1 MPRKA
6 AVPPPPEIADRIKRE
21 VAAPGFLSDLIAWA
35 DRQCGKLMSIEDRI
49 DPHKALDLVNAAVVD
64 TWDGVRVWHPEART
78 LRRHL
83 EQTVNSRLWHEC
95 ERSRRRRFV
104 PVTPAAVDDSQDE
117 AGGVEIEMSTQRED
131 PRTRPDA
138 LVAQRE
144 VRARV
149 FDALRSEA
157 ARDRELLAL
166 LDAYESGH
174 HVEADA
180 EAKVGVVGQAFKNLR
195 RRFKTIRG
203 QLSDELRGAALEVM
217 TRDGGSPVAS
227 VARHRGR
234 TVEVFADGQATN
246 DAESADSHA
255 LSGDGGGDG
264 TATAPLSMRRR
275 SSSRPQR

>member
-21 VAAPGFLSDLIAWA
+21 AAAPGFLSDLIAWA
-35 DRQCGKLMSIEDRI
+35 DRPCGKLMSIEDRI
-49 DPHKALDLVNAAVVD
+49 DPHKALDHVNAAVVD

-104 PVTPAAVDDSQDE
+104 PVTAAAVDDSQDD

-157 ARDRELLAL
+157 ARDVELLAL

-203 QLSDELRGAALEVM
+203 YLPDELRGAALDVM
-217 TRDGGSPVAS
+217 TRDGGAPIAS
-227 VARHRGR
+227 VAWRRGPP
-234 TVEVFADGQATN
+234 ADMLT
-246 DAESADSHA
+246 ESAAASELSTSDDA
-255 LSGDGGGDG
+255 IGLSGDDG
-264 TATAPLSMRRR
+264 AGCADAA
-275 SSSRPQR
+275 

>member
-6 AVPPPPEIADRIKRE
+6 AVPAPPEIADRIKHE
-21 VAAPGFLSDLIAWA
+21 VEAPGFLSDLIAWA
-35 DRQCGKLMSIEDRI
+35 DRQCGKLLSIEDRI
-49 DPHKALDLVNAAVVD
+49 DPHKAIDLVNAAVVD
-64 TWDGVRVWHPEART
+64 TWDGVRAWHPEART

-95 ERSRRRRFV
+95 ERARRRRFV

-117 AGGVEIEMSTQRED
+117 AGGVEIEMSAQRED

-149 FDALRSEA
+149 FGALRAEA

-166 LDAYESGH
+166 LDAYETGH
-174 HVEADA
+174 HIESDA
-180 EAKVGVVGQAFKNLR
+180 EAKVGIAGQAFKNLV

-203 QLSDELRGAALEVM
+203 HLPDELRGAALDVM
-217 TRDGGSPVAS
+217 MRDGGPPVA
-227 VARHRGR
+227 VAGQRATAREALAR
-234 TVEVFADGQATN
+234 GQAANDDADSTDLLVASDDHSGISDN
-246 DAESADSHA
+246 DAAA
-255 LSGDGGGDG
+255 C
-264 TATAPLSMRRR
+264 
-275 SSSRPQR
+275 

>member
-21 VAAPGFLSDLIAWA
+21 VATPGFLSDLIAWA

-95 ERSRRRRFV
+95 ERARRRRFV

-117 AGGVEIEMSTQRED
+117 AGGVEIEMSAQRED

-149 FDALRSEA
+149 FGALRAEA

-166 LDAYESGH
+166 LDAYETGH
-174 HVEADA
+174 HVESDA
-180 EAKVGVVGQAFKNLR
+180 EARVGIAGQAFKNLR
-195 RRFKTIRG
+195 AAVQDDPGPPVRRAARRSARGDGAGRRSTRPWHRTRGRADRSRRG
-203 QLSDELRGAALEVM
+203 QRPLRL
-217 TRDGGSPVAS
+217 
-227 VARHRGR
+227 GR
-234 TVEVFADGQATN
+234 PAHHLQRQ
-246 DAESADSHA
+246 
-255 LSGDGGGDG
+255 
-264 TATAPLSMRRR
+264 RRR
-275 SSSRPQR
+275 GP

>member
-6 AVPPPPEIADRIKRE
+6 AVPPPPEIVDRIKRE
-21 VAAPGFLSDLIAWA
+21 VVAPGFLPDLIAWA

-49 DPHKALDLVNAAVVD
+49 DPHKAVDLVNAAVVD

-117 AGGVEIEMSTQRED
+117 AGGVEIEMSAQRED

-138 LVAQRE
+138 MVAQRE

-149 FDALRSEA
+149 FGALRAEA

-166 LDAYESGH
+166 LDAYETGH
-174 HVEADA
+174 HVESDA
-180 EAKVGVVGQAFKNLR
+180 EAKVGIAGQAFKNLV

-203 QLSDELRGAALEVM
+203 HLPDELRGAALDVM
-217 TRDGGSPVAS
+217 VRDGGAPVAVGAYS
-227 VARHRGR
+227 HREPGGDEIER
-234 TVEVFADGQATN
+234 GNGGGSLAA
-246 DAESADSHA
+246 AESAASPWLTSETLDGESR
-255 LSGDGGGDG
+255 DGGIQD
-264 TATAPLSMRRR
+264 AV
-275 SSSRPQR
+275 

>member
-21 VAAPGFLSDLIAWA
+21 VATPGFLSDLIAWA

-157 ARDRELLAL
+157 ARDRSCSRSWTPTRA
-166 LDAYESGH
+166 ATTSSPTPRPGS
-174 HVEADA
+174 AWRP
-180 EAKVGVVGQAFKNLR
+180 GVQEPG

-203 QLSDELRGAALEVM
+203 HLSDELRSASARGDGAGRRS
-217 TRDGGSPVAS
+217 TRD
-227 VARHRGR
+227 
-234 TVEVFADGQATN
+234 
-246 DAESADSHA
+246 
-255 LSGDGGGDG
+255 SGDED
-264 TATAPLSMRRR
+264 RRAA
-275 SSSRPQR
+275 